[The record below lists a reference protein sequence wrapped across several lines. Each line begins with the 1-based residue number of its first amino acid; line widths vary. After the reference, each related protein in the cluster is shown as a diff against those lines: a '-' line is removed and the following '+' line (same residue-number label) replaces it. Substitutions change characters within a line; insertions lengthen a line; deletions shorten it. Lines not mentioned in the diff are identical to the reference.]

1 MGTFTFRW
9 PHAAEEVYVTG
20 TFDGWSKSE
29 QLDKVGDHFEKT
41 VTLPELTEK
50 VYYKFVVDGR
60 WTTDHTAPQEKDHEG
75 NENNVLLPENLIR
88 TKDRSTQDTEPRAM
102 SNENHKTQ
110 GSSNTGEPS
119 FAETIMSALNTVTP
133 DSTAQSISNPLENKK
148 NHGPPGGWVETP
160 AADGDKTFSVSPLPA
175 TDGALNP
182 IDLRPGEKIPDT
194 LTAQNV
200 NNHVTLDKESYEKS
214 DRIPGVDV
222 STSPA
227 VVFAPIVATDAET
240 EFKVNPLPATEGAL
254 NPFKLAPGEKIP
266 DDVRAADINT
276 NVTLD
281 KESYDNSADRIPG
294 LDAAL
299 PPVSRNMI
307 PESSLPITS
316 NNDVFLNTVTPIST
330 TAALAAQVPL
340 NEPAVPEAVRESQ
353 EKAHVE
359 PGASGLA
366 EEVKGKAAVEDEL
379 LHKVAEAPST
389 SEGTAGYGTEK
400 AETDL
405 SLADAVAFA
414 GNAAA
419 AAVIGAA
426 TVAADKLPGVLEST
440 ADAAVNV
447 GSKIPGAVN
456 ATANAAVDVG
466 TKIGHSAGEALGT
479 AATAT
484 TNAAYAAK
492 DTASEALG
500 TVANATT
507 NAAYAAK
514 DTTSDVLGSA
524 ANVAASAGS
533 QVQETAANTASTVQ
547 ESTVNAASTVQRST
561 ADATS
566 TVASSLPSVPDVTG
580 HLPQAV
586 QKILPTSM
594 QPASQNRQVLP
605 TSLDVERSLAAE
617 KASRVEGVSA
627 AVPVEVKD
635 SIEKS
640 GESPEATT
648 NATAVLE
655 KQAVE
660 SELLREVKRAQ
671 PEPPAVAA
679 AVPSEVRDSLQ
690 KADESPEAAS
700 QPAVVAEKQAVETEL
715 LKTVKPTE
723 SIPQAIASTVPG
735 TVKDSITEAGK
746 APEAAANADIVAE
759 KAAVEAQLLQEVK
772 PVEVVAEKK
781 AVEAELLHE
790 VKRTEPIGESS
801 TKAATN
807 GTATNGSA
815 ANGSTSNG
823 AAANGSTAAASKP
836 VETPVT
842 PTTPTDA
849 TFPAANGNG
858 KAAEQPTVTTGTETH
873 ATTTVSGSGSAST
886 TPERKKKHRV
896 SGFFNKL
903 KQKFT

>member
-41 VTLPELTEK
+41 VTLPELAEK

-60 WTTDHTAPQEKDHEG
+60 WTTDHTAPQEKDPEG

-88 TKDRSTQDTEPRAM
+88 TTDAATQASEHQAM
-102 SNENHKTQ
+102 SNENRKVE

-133 DSTAQSISNPLENKK
+133 DSTAQPISNPLENK

-182 IDLRPGEKIPDT
+182 IDLKPGEKIPDSFS
-194 LTAQNV
+194 AQNV
-200 NNHVTLDKESYEKS
+200 NNYVTLDKESYEKS
-214 DRIPGVDV
+214 DRIPGVDF
-222 STSPA
+222 STAPVA
-227 VVFAPIVATDAET
+227 APIVATDAEI
-240 EFKVNPLPATEGAL
+240 EFKVNPLPATEGAI

-281 KESYDNSADRIPG
+281 KESYENSADRIPG

-307 PESSLPITS
+307 PESSLPIIS
-316 NNDVFLNTVTPIST
+316 NNDVFINTVTPIST
-330 TAALAAQVPL
+330 TAALAAQVPFD
-340 NEPAVPEAVRESQ
+340 EPAVPEAVRESQ

-359 PGASGLA
+359 PGASGIA

-405 SLADAVAFA
+405 SLADAVSFA

-419 AAVIGAA
+419 AAVVGAA

-440 ADAAVNV
+440 ANVAANV

-466 TKIGHSAGEALGT
+466 SKIGQ
-479 AATAT
+479 
-484 TNAAYAAK
+484 
-492 DTASEALG
+492 TASEAFG
-500 TVANATT
+500 TAANATT

-524 ANVAASAGS
+524 ANVAASAGTKA
-533 QVQETAANTASTVQ
+533 QETAANTASTVQ
-547 ESTVNAASTVQRST
+547 QTT

-566 TVASSLPSVPDVTG
+566 TAASSLPSVPDVVG

-586 QKILPTSM
+586 QNILPASM
-594 QPASQNRQVLP
+594 LPASQNSQTLP
-605 TSLDVERSLAAE
+605 TSAEVERSLAAE
-617 KASRVEGVSA
+617 KASRVEGISA
-627 AVPVEVKD
+627 AVPIEVKD
-635 SIEKS
+635 SIEKA
-640 GESPEATT
+640 GESPEAAT

-660 SELLREVKRAQ
+660 AELLREVKPTQA
-671 PEPPAVAA
+671 EPPAVAA
-679 AVPSEVRDSLQ
+679 SVPSEVRDSLQ
-690 KADESPEAAS
+690 QADESPEAAS
-700 QPAVVAEKQAVETEL
+700 YPAVVAEKQAVETEL

-723 SIPQAIASTVPG
+723 SIPQAFASAVPG
-735 TVKDSITEAGK
+735 TVKDSIKEAGK
-746 APEAAANADIVAE
+746 APEAAANADVVAE
-759 KAAVEAQLLQEVK
+759 KTAVEAQLLQEVK
-772 PVEVVAEKK
+772 PVEVVADKR

-801 TKAATN
+801 TNTATN

-815 ANGSTSNG
+815 ANGSPSNG
-823 AAANGSTAAASKP
+823 AAANGSTAAPSQP

-842 PTTPTDA
+842 PTTPTD
-849 TFPAANGNG
+849 TKGLPAANGNG
-858 KAAEQPTVTTGTETH
+858 KATEQPTVTTGPETTT
-873 ATTTVSGSGSAST
+873 TTTVSGSAST
-886 TPERKKKHRV
+886 TPERKKKNRV
-896 SGFFNKL
+896 SGFFSKL
-903 KQKFT
+903 KNKFA

>member
-88 TKDRSTQDTEPRAM
+88 TTDPSTQASEHQAM
-102 SNENHKTQ
+102 SNENRKVE

-133 DSTAQSISNPLENKK
+133 DSTAQPIGNPLENMK

-182 IDLRPGEKIPDT
+182 IDLKPGEKIPDSFS
-194 LTAQNV
+194 AQNV
-200 NNHVTLDKESYEKS
+200 NNYVTLDKESYEKS
-214 DRIPGVDV
+214 DRIPRVDF
-222 STSPA
+222 STAPVA
-227 VVFAPIVATDAET
+227 APIVATDAET
-240 EFKVNPLPATEGAL
+240 EFKVNPLPATEGAI

-266 DDVRAADINT
+266 DDVMAADINT

-281 KESYDNSADRIPG
+281 KESYENSADRIPG

-307 PESSLPITS
+307 PESSLPILS
-316 NNDVFLNTVTPIST
+316 NNDVFINTVTPIST
-330 TAALAAQVPL
+330 TAALAAQVPFD
-340 NEPAVPEAVRESQ
+340 EPAVPEAVRESQ

-359 PGASGLA
+359 PGASGIA

-405 SLADAVAFA
+405 SLADAVSFA

-419 AAVIGAA
+419 AAVVGAA

-440 ADAAVNV
+440 ANVAANV

-466 TKIGHSAGEALGT
+466 SKIGQ
-479 AATAT
+479 
-484 TNAAYAAK
+484 
-492 DTASEALG
+492 TASEAFG
-500 TVANATT
+500 TAANATT

-524 ANVAASAGS
+524 ANFAASAGT
-533 QVQETAANTASTVQ
+533 QAQETAANTASTVQ
-547 ESTVNAASTVQRST
+547 QTT

-566 TVASSLPSVPDVTG
+566 TVASSLPSVPDVAG

-586 QKILPTSM
+586 QNILPASM
-594 QPASQNRQVLP
+594 LPASQNSQTLP
-605 TSLDVERSLAAE
+605 TSAEVERSLAAE

-627 AVPVEVKD
+627 AVPIEVKD
-635 SIEKS
+635 SIEKA
-640 GESPEATT
+640 GESPEAAT

-660 SELLREVKRAQ
+660 AELLREVKPTQA
-671 PEPPAVAA
+671 EPPAVAA
-679 AVPSEVRDSLQ
+679 SVPSEVRDSLQ
-690 KADESPEAAS
+690 QADESPEAAS
-700 QPAVVAEKQAVETEL
+700 YPAVVAEKQAVETEL

-723 SIPQAIASTVPG
+723 SIPQAFASAVPG
-735 TVKDSITEAGK
+735 TVKDSIKEAGK
-746 APEAAANADIVAE
+746 APEAAANADVVAE
-759 KAAVEAQLLQEVK
+759 KTAVEAQLLQEVK
-772 PVEVVAEKK
+772 PVEVVADKR

-801 TKAATN
+801 TNTATN

-815 ANGSTSNG
+815 ANGSPSNG
-823 AAANGSTAAASKP
+823 AAANGSTAAPSKP

-842 PTTPTDA
+842 PTTPTD
-849 TFPAANGNG
+849 TKGLPAANGNG
-858 KAAEQPTVTTGTETH
+858 KATEQPTVTTGPETTT
-873 ATTTVSGSGSAST
+873 TTTVSGSAST
-886 TPERKKKHRV
+886 TPERKKKNRV
-896 SGFFNKL
+896 SGFFSKL
-903 KQKFT
+903 KNKFA